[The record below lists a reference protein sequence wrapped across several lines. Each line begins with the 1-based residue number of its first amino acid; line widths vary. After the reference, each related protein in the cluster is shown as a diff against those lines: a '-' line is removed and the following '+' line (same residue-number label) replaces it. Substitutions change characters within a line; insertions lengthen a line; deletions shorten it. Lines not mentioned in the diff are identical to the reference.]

1 MTLEVRESDPGGQIK
16 RVNLGSKRS
25 VALSPSPLSISLSHT
40 LTHTHTHTQTDL
52 TAASGTGGLAEFCAT
67 LKDDAIH
74 YGAFVIYGVDVRGNV
89 TSRREKFV
97 QVTWVGANVK
107 VMAKSKVSGQRSAA
121 MAYFR
126 GYHIAYQIMDG
137 DRDDISEAELGKKL
151 LQVGGAHKP
160 KYYDFGGDSGAAA
173 KEKTRSGT
181 MHGGEVAPGD
191 MKEDDGA
198 VEAAGRED
206 AGGGKV
212 EDGGDTTIAVDVVAD
227 VATSPRPRTKSKPVP
242 SVPGTP
248 PPQPPP
254 AAVAKRRASEDAERK
269 EEAATHEAEAA
280 AEELRTAS
288 VAAAAAKAA
297 EADAAANAAAADAE
311 MKAERDAAV
320 RVEAERAEQAERA
333 RNDEEA
339 VAHTAALMVNEQLE
353 SQQRDAAAAAT
364 QAAEAAAEA
373 EAAAKSAATVAE
385 QILVDEKTERAT
397 YTGRALAAV
406 EGADDTAALEAAMAG
421 WLCVVKSNRNHR

>member
-1 MTLEVRESDPGGQIK
+1 MTLEVRLRGLISV
-16 RVNLGSKRS
+16 VNALWRYPLPRS
-25 VALSPSPLSISLSHT
+25 LFLSHT

>member
-1 MTLEVRESDPGGQIK
+1 M
-16 RVNLGSKRS
+16 
-25 VALSPSPLSISLSHT
+25 
-40 LTHTHTHTQTDL
+40 

-74 YGAFVIYGVDVRGNV
+74 FGGFVIYGVDVRGNV

-97 QVTWVGANVK
+97 QVTWVGANVR
-107 VMAKSKVSGQRSAA
+107 VMDKSKVSGQRSAA

-160 KYYDFGGDSGAAA
+160 KYYDFGGDSGTAAA

-191 MKEDDGA
+191 MKEDDGV

-206 AGGGKV
+206 AGGGKE

-227 VATSPRPRTKSKPVP
+227 VATSPRPRTKSKPVS

-269 EEAATHEAEAA
+269 ETAREEEEVLQEEAATHEAEAA
-280 AEELRTAS
+280 AEELRKAS
-288 VAAAAAKAA
+288 VAAAAAAAAAAAKAA

-311 MKAERDAAV
+311 MKAERDAVV
-320 RVEAERAEQAERA
+320 RVEAERAEQAEQA
-333 RNDEEA
+333 RNEE
-339 VAHTAALMVNEQLE
+339 
-353 SQQRDAAAAAT
+353 
-364 QAAEAAAEA
+364 
-373 EAAAKSAATVAE
+373 AAKSAATV
-385 QILVDEKTERAT
+385 DEKTELVSADERAT
-397 YTGRALAAV
+397 YTRALAAV

-421 WLCVVKSNRNHR
+421 WLCVVKSNCNHR

>member
-1 MTLEVRESDPGGQIK
+1 MTLEVRLRGLISV
-16 RVNLGSKRS
+16 VNALWRYPLPRS
-25 VALSPSPLSISLSHT
+25 LFLSHAH
-40 LTHTHTHTQTDL
+40 LHTHTHTQTDL
-52 TAASGTGGLAEFCAT
+52 TAVSGTGGLAEFCAT

-320 RVEAERAEQAERA
+320 RVEAEWAERA
-333 RNDEEA
+333 RNEEA